1 MAGAARRMVVAST
14 RTTAEEMA
22 ARWCVVTSE
31 GRSENVPVMR
41 NYLLSIAAANH
52 DYAQRHSYLFRYAQ
66 LSENRCPHPR
76 LGRRAAS
83 WCKILAVADVLLN
96 GIDGQRCHSI
106 LYLDSDAVLS
116 NASLSIDGWLERARE
131 RRDEALLL
139 DNDWRVLLSSNYWF
153 DPDEANTGVFLLR
166 ASGQAGRE
174 ACGILRRWWDG
185 RWSTFNMNRPWE
197 QVPMAK
203 MLSFVHPSAPD
214 ASAATVADGALSGAK
229 TPWGTR
235 VRLMPTARFY
245 RRRDPQWQ
253 PPHPGSW
260 AAIASGTT
268 YSEDDFIHHG
278 IRSLAALEKQLA
290 ADGARHGTR
299 PKSAERSKGETVIMG
314 SFEIARAPQFK
325 YNLTALTSIFN
336 GSSALD
342 AVCPKAVPTAGTPDG
357 FDTERGC
364 CRHARRINRSAMPC
378 WEVARGSPWVSKMAS
393 WTCV

>member
-1 MAGAARRMVVAST
+1 MAGAARRRVVAST

-76 LGRRAAS
+76 LGRRVAA
-83 WCKILAVADVLLN
+83 WCKILVVADVLLN

-185 RWSTFNMNRPWE
+185 RWSTFHMNRPWE

-235 VRLMPTARFY
+235 RALECVSC
-245 RRRDPQWQ
+245 RRRAFTGEGTLSGNLGFIPDPGR
-253 PPHPGSW
+253 PSLPGRRTVRTTSSIMGFAASQRSRNNSLPTGHAPNLPKGAKERRSSW
-260 AAIASGTT
+260 AA
-268 YSEDDFIHHG
+268 
-278 IRSLAALEKQLA
+278 LK
-290 ADGARHGTR
+290 
-299 PKSAERSKGETVIMG
+299 
-314 SFEIARAPQFK
+314 
-325 YNLTALTSIFN
+325 
-336 GSSALD
+336 
-342 AVCPKAVPTAGTPDG
+342 
-357 FDTERGC
+357 
-364 CRHARRINRSAMPC
+364 
-378 WEVARGSPWVSKMAS
+378 
-393 WTCV
+393 

>member
-1 MAGAARRMVVAST
+1 MVAWRGRGEGVVASA
-14 RTTAEEMA
+14 RTTD

-31 GRSENVPVMR
+31 GRSENGPVVR
-41 NYLLSIAAANH
+41 NYRLSIAAANH

-76 LGRRAAS
+76 LGRRVAA
-83 WCKILAVADVLLN
+83 WCKILVVADVLLN

-106 LYLDSDAVLS
+106 LYLDSDALLS
-116 NASLSIDGWLERARE
+116 NISLSIDGWLERARE

-139 DNDWRVLLSSNYWF
+139 DNHWRLLLSSNYWF

-166 ASGQAGRE
+166 ARGQAGLE

-185 RWSTFNMNRPWE
+185 RWPTFNMNRPWE

-203 MLSFVHPSAPD
+203 MLSFVHPSAP
-214 ASAATVADGALSGAK
+214 APSAATVADGAITGAK

-245 RRRDPQWQ
+245 RRRDPQWR

-260 AAIASGTT
+260 TAIASGTT

-278 IRSLAALEKQLA
+278 VRSLAALEKQLA
-290 ADGARHGTR
+290 ADGARPKSHEI
-299 PKSAERSKGETVIMG
+299 KSAERSKGETVIIG

-325 YNLTALTSIFN
+325 YNLTALTSLFN

-342 AVCPKAVPTAGTPDG
+342 AVCPLAVPTAGTPDG